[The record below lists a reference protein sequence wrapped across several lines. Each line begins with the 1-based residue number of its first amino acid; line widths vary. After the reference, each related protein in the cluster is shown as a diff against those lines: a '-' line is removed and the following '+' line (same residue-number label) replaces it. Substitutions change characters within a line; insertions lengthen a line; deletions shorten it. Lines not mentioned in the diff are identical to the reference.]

1 MTDVQPRKSNG
12 RYDRK
17 AGTPAEV
24 GLPPRGISP
33 AIAEFENFVDMA
45 TSNLSR
51 GDESRLDILYYKLEA
66 LRVRVEARE
75 ILDYYQNLDPSIQS
89 LHVCAG
95 NGSDGYSAELYG
107 VERADAD
114 GNTHTDAP
122 TVKEIEAFDLQSRA
136 LAVPGALEGTF
147 EKTGAQDDYLRD
159 VWRVSRD

>member
-1 MTDVQPRKSNG
+1 MTDVQPRKKDG
-12 RYDRK
+12 KFDRK
-17 AGTPAEV
+17 HGTPANI

-33 AIAEFENFVDMA
+33 AIAEFERYVDMA
-45 TSNLSR
+45 TSDLSR

-107 VERADAD
+107 IERETED
-114 GNTHTDAP
+114 GARVDVP
-122 TVKEIEAFDLQSRA
+122 TVKEIEAFDLQRRA
-136 LAVPGALEGTF
+136 LAVPGAMEGTF

-159 VWRVSRD
+159 VWRVCRD

>member
-1 MTDVQPRKSNG
+1 MTDVQPRKNNG

-17 AGTPAEV
+17 VGSPADV

-33 AIAEFENFVDMA
+33 AIAEFENYVDMA

-75 ILDYYQNLDPSIQS
+75 ILDYYQSLDPRIES

-95 NGSDGYSAELYG
+95 NGSDGYTAELYG
-107 VERADAD
+107 IER
-114 GNTHTDAP
+114 HTDGGTETTAP
-122 TVKEIEAFDLQSRA
+122 TPAEIEAFDLQARA

>member
-1 MTDVQPRKSNG
+1 MTDVQPRKNNG
-12 RYDRK
+12 QYSRK
-17 AGTPAEV
+17 AGTPANV
-24 GLPPRGISP
+24 GLTPRGISP
-33 AIAEFENFVDMA
+33 AIAEFEKYVDMA
-45 TSNLSR
+45 TDTLSR

-75 ILDYYQNLDPSIQS
+75 VLDYYQNLDPSIQS

-107 VERADAD
+107 IERIDEN
-114 GNTHTDAP
+114 GNSTFAP
-122 TVKEIEAFDLQSRA
+122 PTTTETETFDLQARA